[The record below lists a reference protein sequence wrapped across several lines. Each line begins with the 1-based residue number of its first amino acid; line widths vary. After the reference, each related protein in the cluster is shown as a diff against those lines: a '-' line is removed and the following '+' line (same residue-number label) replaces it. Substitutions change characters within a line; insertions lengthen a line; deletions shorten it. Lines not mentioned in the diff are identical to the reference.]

1 MAQAA
6 PETSSQPSGPQ
17 APGPQAPG
25 PQAPGP
31 QADGPLIE
39 ALRRLLGER
48 LSTAQAVREHPG
60 KDASYHATEMP
71 DAVAFATST
80 EEVAAIVKLCAEHKR
95 PVSASATVTAREGQ
109 VPAAQGGCG
118 INVHGMNRIPQVD
131 EDD

>member
-48 LSTAQAVREHPG
+48 LSPAQAVREHHG
-60 KDASYHATEMP
+60 TDASYHAMEMP

-80 EEVAAIVKLCAEHKR
+80 EAVAAIVKLCPATK
-95 PVSASATVTAREGQ
+95 PPANASR
-109 VPAAQGGCG
+109 
-118 INVHGMNRIPQVD
+118 
-131 EDD
+131 

>member
-48 LSTAQAVREHPG
+48 LSTAQAVREHHG
-60 KDASYHATEMP
+60 KDASYHAMEMP

-80 EEVAAIVKLCAEHKR
+80 EEVAAIVQLCAEPKR
-95 PVSASATVTAREGQ
+95 PVIARSAERRVGKKGDS
-109 VPAAQGGCG
+109 
-118 INVHGMNRIPQVD
+118 
-131 EDD
+131 